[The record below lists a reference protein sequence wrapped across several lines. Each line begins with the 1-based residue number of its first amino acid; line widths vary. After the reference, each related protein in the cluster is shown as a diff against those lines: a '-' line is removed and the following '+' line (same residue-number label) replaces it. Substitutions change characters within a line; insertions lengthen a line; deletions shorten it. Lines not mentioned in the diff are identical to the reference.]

1 MSEVIRDYNEFAR
14 WLSARGLKSL
24 FVVCG
29 NSFANIAPG
38 RFLDCLA
45 AVGFT
50 ITYFKD
56 FTPNPD
62 HSSVVKGIEAFK
74 ASGADTLIGAGGGS
88 AMDVAKAIKL
98 EGEFKIPFAAI
109 PTTAGT
115 GSEATRF
122 AVIYDNG
129 TKTSLTSDL
138 MLPDVVLIDPSVLE
152 GLPEYQKKATMS
164 DAVCH
169 AVESAWSAATCEE
182 SRKFSYSALDKIFAN
197 YKAYLEGD
205 DKTFGIMMD
214 AAFEAGEAINI
225 TKTTGGHALCY
236 KLTTKYGLAHGH
248 AALLCVNAL
257 WDFMDGK
264 TDNLKFLADYRAQFK
279 EYYDHLGLAK
289 PEIEQADYDVLA
301 DSVNLDRLSNTPVAL
316 THEDIVK
323 IYQGL

>member
-29 NSFANIAPG
+29 NSFATIAPG

-45 AVGFT
+45 AVGFS

-62 HSSVVKGIEAFK
+62 HSSVVSGIEAFK

-88 AMDVAKAIKL
+88 AMDVAKAMKL
-98 EGEFKIPFAAI
+98 EGELKVPFAAI

-129 TKTSLTSDL
+129 TKTSLTSDS

-152 GLPEYQKKATMS
+152 GLPDYQKKATMS

-169 AVESAWSAATCEE
+169 AVESAWSAATCGE
-182 SRKFSYSALDKIFAN
+182 SRAFSYSALDKIFAN

-205 DKTFGIMMD
+205 EKTFGIMMD

-236 KLTTKYGLAHGH
+236 KLTTGYGLAHGH

-257 WDFMDGK
+257 WSFMDGK
-264 TDNLKFLADYRAQFK
+264 TDNLKFLEKYKEQFK
-279 EYYDHLGLAK
+279 EYYAYLDMAK
-289 PEIEQADYDVLA
+289 PEIAGPDYDVLA
-301 DSVNLDRLSNTPVAL
+301 DSVNLDRLANNPVAL
-316 THEDIVK
+316 THEDIVE
-323 IYQGL
+323 IYRSL